1 MKKASL
7 SVIAL
12 FLLLYIVPL
21 GVRPIV
27 IPDECRYAE
36 IAREMISS
44 GDWVVPHLN
53 GLRYFEKP
61 VLGYWLNA
69 VSMTLL
75 GENAFGLRFPS
86 AMAVGISA
94 LMIFMLV
101 RRFTGGNSTGIL
113 AATVFLTCLEV
124 FGVGTFCVL
133 DSVLSMF
140 VTAAMV
146 AFFFAYMEDT
156 PRKKVGLLALVG
168 VFCGLAFLA
177 KGFIAF
183 AVPVVAV
190 LPFMIW
196 EGRWKELFRIPW
208 VPIVFAALVVLPWS
222 ALIHLREPD
231 FWHYFFWTEHVKR
244 FMSDQPQHPHPFWYY
259 IPVLV
264 GGALPWTA
272 LFPAVISGVR
282 NTRLKDPLVR
292 FAVCWFLLPFVF
304 FSLSHGKIGTY
315 ILPCFPP
322 LAILITIGLR
332 KYLER
337 EKKRAFTLGA
347 SFLALVTAM
356 LAVILI
362 VSQVTC
368 FPGLRAYGPEETWK
382 WVVGVIGFLTWTA
395 LSVLALMSQDS
406 RKKLALY
413 CAAPLLFMFIAHFV
427 MPDQSIER
435 KSPGEFLLRH
445 ADRIKKDMFLV
456 SGDDPLRAVCWFYK
470 RDDIYLLRAPGELK
484 YGLSYD
490 DSKHRL
496 LSLDQL
502 TEMVK
507 AQEEKRVVLIAK
519 ARRYAE
525 YKHLLPR
532 PVFEDTNGRFVFVR
546 F

>member
-168 VFCGLAFLA
+168 VFCGLAFLT

-264 GGALPWTA
+264 GGALPWTV
-272 LFPAVISGVR
+272 LFPSVISGVR
-282 NTRLKDPLVR
+282 NTRLKAPLIR

-322 LAILITIGLR
+322 LAILITIGLW

-382 WVVGVIGFLTWTA
+382 WVVGVIGFL
-395 LSVLALMSQDS
+395 
-406 RKKLALY
+406 
-413 CAAPLLFMFIAHFV
+413 
-427 MPDQSIER
+427 
-435 KSPGEFLLRH
+435 
-445 ADRIKKDMFLV
+445 
-456 SGDDPLRAVCWFYK
+456 
-470 RDDIYLLRAPGELK
+470 
-484 YGLSYD
+484 
-490 DSKHRL
+490 
-496 LSLDQL
+496 
-502 TEMVK
+502 
-507 AQEEKRVVLIAK
+507 
-519 ARRYAE
+519 
-525 YKHLLPR
+525 
-532 PVFEDTNGRFVFVR
+532 
-546 F
+546 